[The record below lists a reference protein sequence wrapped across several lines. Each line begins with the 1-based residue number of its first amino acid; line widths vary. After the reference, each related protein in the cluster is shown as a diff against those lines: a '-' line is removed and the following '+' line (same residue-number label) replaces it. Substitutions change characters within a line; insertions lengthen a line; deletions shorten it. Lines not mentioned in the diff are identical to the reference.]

1 MSCPSFKVFCETTRI
16 LLEVANDSPVRE
28 RLDILRTM
36 MKIVIKNE
44 NIFNLSNKSTRRFL
58 EVVKKKSDEACQYDT
73 GFAAYSERVEDM
85 LGYRGP
91 MTRSRTHSSTKRSI
105 SRS

>member
-16 LLEVANDSPVRE
+16 LLEVANDSPMRE

-44 NIFNLSNKSTRRFL
+44 NIFNFSNKSTRRFL
-58 EVVKKKSDEACQYDT
+58 EIAKHKSDEACRYDQK
-73 GFAAYSERVEDM
+73 FSEYSERIEDM

-91 MTRSRTHSSTKRSI
+91 MTRSRTHSSTSKSI